1 MLTVCVHMYLCVC
14 VQEAT
19 SANGVSVYLQFLR
32 DEFLPY
38 LKAWEDSVHSRE
50 GFTANEKKMMM
61 ISQETLNG
69 IRITGRLL
77 SKVPLYCCYRRPVC
91 DAADA
96 QKC

>member
-1 MLTVCVHMYLCVC
+1 MYLCVC

-19 SANGVSVYLQFLR
+19 SASVFSVYLQFLR

-38 LKAWEDSVHSRE
+38 LKAWEDSINSRE
-50 GFTANEKKMMM
+50 GFTANEVMI

-77 SKVPLYCCYRRPVC
+77 SKVPLYCCYRCPVC